1 MRSYRR
7 SLAVLTLAA
16 ASAVVGCRR
25 GLPPSPAGPVV
36 IYVVDAL
43 RPDRMSLF
51 GASRPTT
58 PAAVALAREA
68 VTYTNAFAVSTWTRP
83 SVATLLTSLLPS
95 RAAALNRW
103 GRLDESVWYLP
114 EALRRQGWTTAAFLG
129 NGNLFDDRL
138 GFDRGTSVFRA
149 IVHAPTGEWHP
160 TAREVVDPVLKF
172 IEAQSSPRFFLY
184 IHVVDPHAP
193 YLLEPS
199 YQSLFAEGA
208 EPEGRVPLDYDRSA
222 RQADDQFQRIADA
235 LRAKGFWA
243 ASTIVYTADHGE
255 EFQEHGGS
263 AHGFSVYEEQLRIPL
278 VVKYPQGED
287 GGARRPDPVSLADLT
302 PTVAELAGLPA
313 SPEWIGSS
321 LWRRRQP
328 PGRDLYFTEDLD
340 ANRLYGLRRGPL
352 KLVVRLYPTFSR
364 TLYSLDRD
372 PKEQAGLDLS
382 CGAAAP
388 AHSALVEALAVWR
401 QRDVARF
408 PSLRFESG
416 SAQGRCRA
424 TIDLSE
430 IRKPFLTAEDYC
442 RWSREIDGE
451 RLVFRERPASPPERL
466 YVSGDDHGRPPRVA
480 FAPGERACSVV
491 SVKQKLLEGPTS
503 EDHLQKLRSLG
514 YLQGS

>member
-1 MRSYRR
+1 
-7 SLAVLTLAA
+7 VLTLAA
-16 ASAVVGCRR
+16 ASMVVGCLR
-25 GLPPSPAGPVV
+25 GSRPSPAGPVV
-36 IYVVDAL
+36 IYVVDTL
-43 RPDRMSLF
+43 RPDRTSLY

-95 RAAALNRW
+95 RAAAINRW

-114 EALRRQGWTTAAFLG
+114 EALRRQGWTTAAFLA

-138 GFDRGTSVFRA
+138 GFQRGVHVFRA
-149 IVHAPTGEWHP
+149 IVNAPSGDWHA

-184 IHVVDPHAP
+184 IQVVDPHAP
-193 YLLEPS
+193 YRLEPS
-199 YQSLFAEGA
+199 YRGLFSEGA
-208 EPEGRVPLDYDRSA
+208 ESAGGIPLDYDRSA

-243 ASTIVYTADHGE
+243 ASAIVYTADHGE

-263 AHGFSVYEEQLRIPL
+263 AHGSSVYEEQLRIPL
-278 VVKYPQGED
+278 VVRYPQGED

-302 PTVAELAGLPA
+302 PTIAELVGLPA

-328 PGRDLYFTEDLD
+328 ADRDLYFTEDLD

-352 KLVVRLYPTFSR
+352 KLVVRLYPSFSR
-364 TLYSLDRD
+364 TLFSLDRD
-372 PKEQAGLDLS
+372 PREQAGLDLP
-382 CGAAAP
+382 CGATAP
-388 AHSALVEALAVWR
+388 ADSTIVEALAAWR
-401 QRDVARF
+401 QRDVGAF
-408 PSLRFESG
+408 PSLRFEAG
-416 SAQGRCRA
+416 PDQGRCRA

-430 IRKPFLTAEDYC
+430 VRKPFLTAEDYC
-442 RWSREIDGE
+442 RWSSEMQDG
-451 RLVFRERPASPPERL
+451 RLVFRKRAASSL
-466 YVSGDDHGRPPRVA
+466 LLSADDRGRPPRVA
-480 FAPGERACSVV
+480 FAPGKAACSVA
-491 SVKQKLLEGPTS
+491 SVKSRLLEGPTS
-503 EDHLQKLRSLG
+503 EEHLEKLRSLG
-514 YLQGS
+514 YLHGS